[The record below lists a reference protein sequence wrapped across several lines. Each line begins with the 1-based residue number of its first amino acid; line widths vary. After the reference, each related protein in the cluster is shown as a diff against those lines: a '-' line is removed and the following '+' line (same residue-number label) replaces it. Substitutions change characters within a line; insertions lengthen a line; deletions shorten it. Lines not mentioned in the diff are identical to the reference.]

1 VKDLQSFVGALCIT
15 VTLPACAG
23 GALTPAANNFGARTA
38 VPATSSSGYQL
49 LYRFKGTPDGASPLA
64 GLIALRGK
72 LYGTTLGGSKNYCSQ
87 SCGSNGCYLGCGTIF
102 SVDASGK
109 ERVVYNFRG
118 NFNGAQDGS
127 RPFSPL
133 ALLHKKLYG
142 TTASDGANGYGTV
155 FTVSTRGKE
164 RVLYSFEGGGDAA
177 SPEAG
182 LTPLNGELYGATLSG
197 GGSGCGGS
205 GCGAVFAVTPTGT
218 ERVIYGFQGGSDGE
232 RLFSG
237 VTALHR
243 KLYGATLF
251 GGSGCGS
258 SGCGTIY
265 EVSLSGKK
273 RTLYTFTGGS
283 DGAYPNGL
291 IAVNNV
297 LYGTTEGGGAKGSGT
312 IFSITP
318 SGTEKTLYA
327 FQDIPD
333 GNGPG
338 ADLIY
343 YSGSL
348 YGTTVGGGTQGNG
361 TVFKVTTSGTETVLY
376 SFMGGSDGKD
386 PQGPVYLYNNELYGT
401 TYQGGGTSCTSS
413 GTGCGTI
420 FKLNP

>member
-1 VKDLQSFVGALCIT
+1 MKNPRSLVGALCIT
-15 VTLPACAG
+15 VTLAACAG
-23 GALTPAANNFGARTA
+23 GALTPAANSFGARTA
-38 VPATSSSGYQL
+38 VPTTSSSGYQL
-49 LYRFKGTPDGASPLA
+49 LYRFKGTPDGAGPLD
-64 GLIALRGK
+64 GLVALHGK

-87 SCGSNGCYLGCGTIF
+87 SCGSNGCYLGCGTVF
-102 SVDASGK
+102 SVNASGK
-109 ERVVYNFRG
+109 EHVVYNFRG

-133 ALLHKKLYG
+133 ALLHKRLYG
-142 TTASDGANGYGTV
+142 TTSSDGAYGYGTV

-164 RVLYSFEGGGDAA
+164 RVLYNFKGGSDAG

-182 LTPLNGELYGATLSG
+182 LTLLNGELYGATLSG
-197 GGSGCGGS
+197 GGTGCGGS

-218 ERVIYGFQGGSDGE
+218 ERVIYAFGGGGDGA
-232 RLFSG
+232 RLYSG

-243 KLYGATLF
+243 KLYGATLL

-265 EVSLSGKK
+265 ELSLSGKK

-291 IAVNNV
+291 VAVNNA
-297 LYGTTEGGGAKGSGT
+297 LYGTTEGGGARSSGT
-312 IFSITP
+312 IFSIAP
-318 SGTEKTLYA
+318 SGSEKTLYT
-327 FQDIPD
+327 FQDNPD

-343 YSGSL
+343 YSGNL
-348 YGTTVGGGTQGNG
+348 YGTTIGGGTQGDG

-376 SFMGGSDGKD
+376 SFLGGSDGKD
-386 PQGPVYLYNNELYGT
+386 PQGPVYLYNSELYGT
-401 TYQGGGTSCTSS
+401 TYQGGGTNCTS

-420 FKLNP
+420 FKLSP